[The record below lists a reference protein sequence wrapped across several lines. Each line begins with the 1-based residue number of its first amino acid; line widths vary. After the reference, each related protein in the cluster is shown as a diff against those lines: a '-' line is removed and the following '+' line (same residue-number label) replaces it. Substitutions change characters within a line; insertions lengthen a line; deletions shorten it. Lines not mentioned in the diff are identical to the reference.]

1 MSGALGQGSY
11 TRTMGAPVAGRD
23 STFPRFHTEAVQD
36 PVASAAAGRPIY
48 TSQERVQIINP
59 GNPNQP
65 VFDVTDAHRNRWP
78 EQYKLFLSGQEVSM
92 SGTPIE
98 QWSILNRGHVL
109 ELKGMDIHTI
119 EQCAGLSDL
128 ALQRLGMLGAK
139 LRDLAKAYLDES
151 EQMAIT
157 TAALA
162 RAEAAES
169 RIAALEQSAKEN
181 RLLLDQVHAE
191 LMRVKALP
199 SSVDAYIPGDHDPMQ
214 AHNRPQLMQQPV
226 AQSSLETLV
235 APRPRK
241 RAEA

>member
-23 STFPRFHTEAVQD
+23 PTFPRFHTEAVPD
-36 PVASAAAGRPIY
+36 PVASNAAGRPIFREE
-48 TSQERVQIINP
+48 ERVQIINP

-65 VFDVTDAHRNRWP
+65 VFVVTDDHRNRWP
-78 EQYKLFLSGQEVSM
+78 EQYKQFQAGQEVTM
-92 SGTPIE
+92 GGTPLE
-98 QWSILNRGHVL
+98 QWPILKRGHVL
-109 ELKGMDIHTI
+109 EMRAMGIHTV

-128 ALQRLGMLGAK
+128 ALQKLGMNGAK
-139 LRDLAKAYLDES
+139 IRDLAKSYLDEAD
-151 EQMAIT
+151 QMAVT

-169 RIAALEQSAKEN
+169 RIAALEHSNNEQ
-181 RLLLDQVHAE
+181 RLLLDQVHGE

-199 SSVDAYIPGDHDPMQ
+199 SAVDAYVPGDHDPMQ
-214 AHNRPQLMQQPV
+214 AHNRAQLVTQP
-226 AQSSLETLV
+226 AAASSLESLA

-241 RAEA
+241 RAE